1 MTKIPLAIIAFIVR
15 LLWQTVFLA
24 IGQVW
29 ANKVRATLTALGII
43 IGVFGVTV
51 VAAGLD
57 GMQNYVLTQFED
69 IGAKKMWLWGDVPDE
84 KRSTMSWTD
93 VKMTTYEANLILEHA
108 KTVETLTPG
117 CRSSWNVTNGKKVS
131 QGVRVSGI
139 WPSWH
144 EIENRQVI
152 FGRPFSRI
160 DDDENRQVCLINEQ
174 GIEELDLDTDP
185 VGDYI
190 LVNGRRFLIV
200 GVIETKELSPM
211 MGGGESRTEVY
222 IPFATHKMMNPY
234 TWTDLTLQLF
244 DPDKADNA
252 KAEVRFILR
261 NHRNLDPEDADTFDM
276 FVVQS
281 AIENFN
287 NVARVIGTVMT
298 IVIGISL
305 LVGGIG
311 IMNIMLVSVSERTRE
326 IGLRKAMGAKPPV
339 VLLQFLVEAVVL
351 CVVGGLVGLLI
362 GQILVS
368 ATPFIPNLPLEN
380 LTIPA
385 WAILLSLGF
394 SAGVGIVFGMGPAI
408 KASML
413 NPIDAL
419 RHE

>member
-1 MTKIPLAIIAFIVR
+1 MTKILLSPVIFIVR

-29 ANKVRATLTALGII
+29 ANKVRAVLTALGII
-43 IGVFGVTV
+43 IGVLGVTV

-57 GMQNYVLTQFED
+57 GMQGYVLTQFEG
-69 IGAKKMWLWGDVPDE
+69 IGAKKMWVWGNVPDN
-84 KRSTMSWTD
+84 KRTVMSWAD
-93 VKMTTYEANLILEHA
+93 VKISTYEANLILDNAES
-108 KTVETLTPG
+108 VETLTPG
-117 CRSSWNVTNGKKVS
+117 CRASWNVVNGKKLS
-131 QGVRVSGI
+131 QGVRVTGI
-139 WPSWH
+139 WPTWH
-144 EIENRQVI
+144 EIENRQVL

-174 GIEELDLDTDP
+174 GIEELNLDTDP
-185 VGDYI
+185 TNDYI
-190 LVNGRRFLIV
+190 LVNGRRFLII
-200 GVIETKELSPM
+200 GVVETKEASM
-211 MGGGESRTEVY
+211 FEGGQSRTELY

-234 TWTDLTLQLF
+234 TWTDLTLQLY
-244 DPDKADNA
+244 DPDKADDA
-252 KAEVRFILR
+252 KAEIRFILR
-261 NHRNLDPEDADTFDM
+261 NHRNLGPEDEDTFDM

-287 NVARVIGTVMT
+287 NVAKVIGFIMSG
-298 IVIGISL
+298 VIGISL

-339 VLLQFLVEAVVL
+339 VLMQFLVEAVVL

-362 GQILVS
+362 GNIMVAGVQ
-368 ATPFIPNLPLEN
+368 FIPDFPLESIA
-380 LTIPA
+380 IPK
-385 WAILLSLGF
+385 WAVILSLGF
-394 SAGVGIVFGMGPAI
+394 SAVVGIVFGMFPAI
-408 KASML
+408 KAALL

>member
-1 MTKIPLAIIAFIVR
+1 MFKIPLAIVVFILR

-43 IGVFGVTV
+43 IGVVGVTV
-51 VAAGLD
+51 VAAGLE
-57 GMQNYVLTQFED
+57 GMQGFVLTQFED
-69 IGAKKMWLWGDVPDE
+69 IGAKKMWLWGDVPED
-84 KRSTMSWTD
+84 KRTVMSWTD
-93 VKMTTYEANLILEHA
+93 VKITTYEANLILQHA
-108 KTVETLTPG
+108 QAVETLTPA
-117 CRSSWNVTNGKKVS
+117 CRTSWNVMNGKKAA
-131 QGVRVSGI
+131 QGVRVTGI
-139 WPSWH
+139 WPAWH
-144 EIENRQVI
+144 EIENRQVLY
-152 FGRPFSRI
+152 GRPFSRI
-160 DDDENRQVCLINEQ
+160 DDSENRQVCLINEQ

-190 LVNGRRFLIV
+190 LVAGRRFLIV
-200 GVIETKELSPM
+200 GVVETKEVSPM
-211 MGGGESRTEVY
+211 MGGGETRTELY

-234 TWTDLTLQLF
+234 TWTDLTVQLY

-252 KAEVRFILR
+252 KEEIRFILR
-261 NHRNLDPEDADTFDM
+261 NHRNLNPEDEDTFDM

-287 NVARVIGTVMT
+287 SVATVIRFVMSG
-298 IVIGISL
+298 VVGISL
-305 LVGGIG
+305 FVGGIG

-351 CVVGGLVGLLI
+351 CVIGGLIGLFI
-362 GQILVS
+362 GKVLVYIVQ
-368 ATPFIPNLPLEN
+368 FIPNLPLDGMS
-380 LTIPA
+380 IPP
-385 WAILLSLGF
+385 WAIVLSLGF
-394 SAGVGIVFGMGPAI
+394 SAVVGIVFGMFPAI
-408 KASML
+408 KAAML

>member
-1 MTKIPLAIIAFIVR
+1 MLKLFLSPIALILR

-29 ANKVRATLTALGII
+29 ANKVRAVLTALGII
-43 IGVFGVTV
+43 IGVLGVTV

-57 GMQNYVLTQFED
+57 GMQNYVLTQFEG
-69 IGAKKMWLWGDVPDE
+69 IGAKKMWLDGEVPE
-84 KRSTMSWTD
+84 SKRAVLSWTD
-93 VKMTTYEANLILEHA
+93 VKVTAYEANLILEHA
-108 KTVETLTPG
+108 ETIESITPVCSSGWTVA
-117 CRSSWNVTNGKKVS
+117 NKKEVK
-131 QGVRVSGI
+131 QGVRVTGI
-139 WPSWH
+139 WPTWH

-160 DDDENRQVCLINEQ
+160 DDHENRQVCLINEL
-174 GIEELDLDTDP
+174 GIEELNLDTDP

-200 GVIETKELSPM
+200 GVIETKEASM
-211 MGGGESRTEVY
+211 FEGGQAKTEIF
-222 IPFATHKMMNPY
+222 IPYSTHKMMNPY
-234 TWTDLTLQLF
+234 TWTYFTMQLF
-244 DPDKADNA
+244 DADKSEDA
-252 KAEVRFILR
+252 KSEVRFILR
-261 NHRNLDPEDADTFDM
+261 NHRNLGPEDEDTFDM
-276 FVVQS
+276 FAIQS

-287 NVARVIGTVMT
+287 NVARVIGFIMGGV
-298 IVIGISL
+298 VAISL

-351 CVVGGLVGLLI
+351 CVIGGLVGLLL
-362 GQILVS
+362 GNILV
-368 ATPFIPNLPLEN
+368 TGVQFIPDFPLESIA
-380 LTIPA
+380 IPR
-385 WAILLSLGF
+385 WAVILSLGF
-394 SAGVGIVFGMGPAI
+394 SAAVGIIFGMGPAI

>member
-1 MTKIPLAIIAFIVR
+1 V
-15 LLWQTVFLA
+15 
-24 IGQVW
+24 
-29 ANKVRATLTALGII
+29 
-43 IGVFGVTV
+43 
-51 VAAGLD
+51 
-57 GMQNYVLTQFED
+57 Y
-69 IGAKKMWLWGDVPDE
+69 
-84 KRSTMSWTD
+84 
-93 VKMTTYEANLILEHA
+93 
-108 KTVETLTPG
+108 
-117 CRSSWNVTNGKKVS
+117 
-131 QGVRVSGI
+131 
-139 WPSWH
+139 
-144 EIENRQVI
+144 
-152 FGRPFSRI
+152 GRPFSRI
-160 DDDENRQVCLINEQ
+160 DDAENRQVCLINEQ
-174 GIEELDLDTDP
+174 GIEELDLDSDP

-234 TWTDLTLQLF
+234 TWTDFTLQLF

-252 KAEVRFILR
+252 KAEIRFILR

-287 NVARVIGTVMT
+287 SVARVIKWVMGG
-298 IVIGISL
+298 VVFVSL
-305 LVGGIG
+305 VVGGIG

-351 CVVGGLVGLLI
+351 CIVGGLVGLLI
-362 GQILVS
+362 GQVLVT
-368 ATPFIPNLPLEN
+368 AIQFLPNFPLDS

-385 WAILLSLGF
+385 WAIILSLLF
-394 SAGVGIVFGMGPAI
+394 STLVGVVFGMFPAI
-408 KASML
+408 KASLL

>member
-1 MTKIPLAIIAFIVR
+1 MTKVPMAIFAFIVR

-43 IGVFGVTV
+43 IGVLGVTL

-57 GMQNYVLTQFED
+57 GMQGFVLTQFED

-117 CRSSWNVTNGKKVS
+117 CRASWSVANGKKVS
-131 QGVRVSGI
+131 LGVRVAGI
-139 WPSWH
+139 WPAWH
-144 EIENRQVI
+144 EIENRQVVY
-152 FGRPFSRI
+152 GRPFSRI
-160 DDDENRQVCLINEQ
+160 DDAENRQVCLINEQ
-174 GIEELDLDTDP
+174 GIEELDLDSDP

-234 TWTDLTLQLF
+234 TWTDFTLQLF

-252 KAEVRFILR
+252 KAEIRFILR

-287 NVARVIGTVMT
+287 SVARVIKWVMGG
-298 IVIGISL
+298 VVFVSL
-305 LVGGIG
+305 VVGGIG

-351 CVVGGLVGLLI
+351 CIVGGLVGLLI
-362 GQILVS
+362 GQVLVT
-368 ATPFIPNLPLEN
+368 AIQFLPNFPLDS

-385 WAILLSLGF
+385 WAIILSLLF
-394 SAGVGIVFGMGPAI
+394 STLVGVVFGMFPAI
-408 KASML
+408 KASLL

>member
-1 MTKIPLAIIAFIVR
+1 MLKLLLSPIVFVLR

-29 ANKVRATLTALGII
+29 ANKVRAVLTALGII
-43 IGVFGVTV
+43 IGVLGVTV

-57 GMQNYVLTQFED
+57 GMQGYVLTQFEG
-69 IGAKKMWLWGDVPDE
+69 IGAKKMWLWGDVPDS
-84 KRSTMSWTD
+84 KRSVMSWTD
-93 VKMTTYEANLILEHA
+93 VKITTYEANLILDNAE
-108 KTVETLTPG
+108 TIETLTPG
-117 CRSSWNVTNGKKVS
+117 CRASWNVTNGKKIS
-131 QGVRVSGI
+131 QGVRVTGI
-139 WPSWH
+139 WPTWH
-144 EIENRQVI
+144 EIENRQVL

-174 GIEELDLDTDP
+174 GIEELELDTDP

-190 LVNGRRFLIV
+190 LVSGRRFLIV
-200 GVIETKELSPM
+200 GVVETKEASM
-211 MGGGESRTEVY
+211 FEGGQSRTELY

-234 TWTDLTLQLF
+234 TWTDLTLQMY
-244 DPDKADNA
+244 DPDKSEDS
-252 KAEVRFILR
+252 KAEISFILR
-261 NHRNLDPEDADTFDM
+261 NHRNLSPDDENTFDM

-287 NVARVIGTVMT
+287 NVARVIGMVMGG
-298 IVIGISL
+298 VVAVSL

-351 CVVGGLVGLLI
+351 CVVGGLVGLFI
-362 GQILVS
+362 GNVLV
-368 ATPFIPNLPLEN
+368 AGVQFIPDFPLDSIA
-380 LTIPA
+380 IPK
-385 WAILLSLGF
+385 WAVMLSLGF
-394 SAGVGIVFGMGPAI
+394 SAAVGIVFGMFPAI

>member
-1 MTKIPLAIIAFIVR
+1 MIKLLLAPIIFIVR

-24 IGQVW
+24 VGQVW
-29 ANKVRATLTALGII
+29 ANKVRAVLTALGII
-43 IGVFGVTV
+43 IGVLGVTV

-57 GMQNYVLTQFED
+57 GMQGYVLTQFEG
-69 IGAKKMWLWGDVPDE
+69 IGAKKMWVWGDIPDG
-84 KRSTMSWTD
+84 KRTVMSWSD
-93 VKMTTYEANLILEHA
+93 VRISTYEANLIIDNAES
-108 KTVETLTPG
+108 VETLTPR
-117 CRSSWNVTNGKKVS
+117 CSSGWNITNGTKIS
-131 QGVRVSGI
+131 QAVRVTGI
-139 WPSWH
+139 WPTWH
-144 EIENRQVI
+144 EIENRQVLY
-152 FGRPFSRI
+152 GRPFSRI

-190 LVNGRRFLIV
+190 LVSGRRFLIV
-200 GVIETKELSPM
+200 GVVESKELSAM
-211 MGGGESRTEVY
+211 MGGGQARTELY

-234 TWTDLTLQLF
+234 TWTDLTLQLY
-244 DPDKADNA
+244 DPDKAGDA
-252 KAEVRFILR
+252 KAEIRYILR
-261 NHRNLDPEDADTFDM
+261 NHRNLDPEDEDTFDM

-287 NVARVIGTVMT
+287 NVAKVIGFIMSG
-298 IVIGISL
+298 VIGISL

-339 VLLQFLVEAVVL
+339 VLMQFLVEAVVL

-362 GQILVS
+362 GNVIVAAVQ
-368 ATPFIPNLPLEN
+368 FIPDFPLESIS
-380 LTIPA
+380 IPR
-385 WAILLSLGF
+385 WAVILSLGF
-394 SAGVGIVFGMGPAI
+394 SAVVGIVFGMFPAI
-408 KASML
+408 KAALL

>member
-1 MTKIPLAIIAFIVR
+1 MIKLLLSPIVFILR

-29 ANKVRATLTALGII
+29 ANKVRAVLTALGII
-43 IGVFGVTV
+43 IGVLGVTV

-57 GMQNYVLTQFED
+57 GMQGYVLTQFED
-69 IGAKKMWLWGDVPDE
+69 IGAKKMWLWGEVPE
-84 KRSTMSWTD
+84 NKRSVMSWTD
-93 VKMTTYEANLILEHA
+93 VKITTYEANLILEHA
-108 KTVETLTPG
+108 ENVETLTPG
-117 CRSSWNVTNGKKVS
+117 CRASWIVANGKKVA
-131 QGVRVSGI
+131 QGVRVTGI

-144 EIENRQVI
+144 EIENRQVV

-160 DDDENRQVCLINEQ
+160 DDAENRQVCLINEQ
-174 GIEELDLDTDP
+174 AIEELDLDTDP

-211 MGGGESRTEVY
+211 MGGGQARTELY

-244 DPDKADNA
+244 DPEKADDA

-261 NHRNLDPEDADTFDM
+261 NHRNLSPEDEDTFDM
-276 FVVQS
+276 FVIQS

-287 NVARVIGTVMT
+287 GVARVIGFIMGGV
-298 IVIGISL
+298 VAISL

-326 IGLRKAMGAKPPV
+326 IGLRKAMGAKAPV

-362 GQILVS
+362 GNVLITGIQ
-368 ATPFIPNLPLEN
+368 FIPDFPLESIA
-380 LTIPA
+380 IPR
-385 WAILLSLGF
+385 WAVLLSLGF
-394 SAGVGIVFGMGPAI
+394 SAAVGILFGMFPAI
-408 KASML
+408 KAAML